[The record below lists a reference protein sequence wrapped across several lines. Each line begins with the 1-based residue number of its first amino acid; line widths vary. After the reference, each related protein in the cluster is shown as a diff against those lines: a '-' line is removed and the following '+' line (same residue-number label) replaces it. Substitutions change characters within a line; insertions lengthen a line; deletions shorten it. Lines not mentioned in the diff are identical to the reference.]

1 MPPAAAGYSAG
12 EHNCGG
18 VISTGRRSGTKG
30 RGGAGKTTTVP
41 SSNDGCDLDT
51 IESNMC
57 HACARPPA
65 PTHAAGT
72 PKSTSPLP
80 GDHTVCFFA
89 RISRGTTRGRK
100 RERCFQK
107 FRAKK
112 SGGGCCGGIDAC
124 PRLCS
129 TVEGSGAGERSCTG
143 RTGVAAGRA
152 CACVPAVYAQ
162 IFKSAIS
169 QLLLVSHQEM
179 SSSFPLVH
187 T

>member
-89 RISRGTTRGRK
+89 RISRGTTRGESASVASK
-100 RERCFQK
+100 SSEPKNREQVVAVPLTRV
-107 FRAKK
+107 RGYA
-112 SGGGCCGGIDAC
+112 A
-124 PRLCS
+124 PWR
-129 TVEGSGAGERSCTG
+129 
-143 RTGVAAGRA
+143 AAGQGSVRVQGGPGLRRA
-152 CACVPAVYAQ
+152 ARARVCQQCTH
-162 IFKSAIS
+162 K
-169 QLLLVSHQEM
+169 
-179 SSSFPLVH
+179 SSSPPFRSFCSFH
-187 T
+187 TRK